1 MTGAVRSSV
10 EMAADETPLPPA
22 LAQQGLFDQPTFL
35 KCALP
40 LSPFPCAPPYR
51 ILTDPHSTRLDW
63 NNLNSYLRYLLY
75 FRDPRY
81 ARFLHYPS
89 SLEHLSLLTAP
100 DPAGQSFR
108 NAWREQPLMA
118 QEWAGKMVARWA
130 EWRERETL
138 EGESG
143 GLEAGG
149 GGGKADSVAP

>member
-1 MTGAVRSSV
+1 MDK
-10 EMAADETPLPPA
+10 AADTPILNLQRSLSKGSLTSRPSSSSLSPSLFPA
-22 LAQQGLFDQPTFL
+22 LPNSREITN
-35 KCALP
+35 
-40 LSPFPCAPPYR
+40 
-51 ILTDPHSTRLDW
+51 PHS

-75 FRDPRY
+75 FREPRY
-81 ARFLHYPS
+81 ARFLQYPS

-138 EGESG
+138 GGEGEGG
-143 GLEAGG
+143 GLEAGSGAG
-149 GGGKADSVAP
+149 GGGKANGAAP